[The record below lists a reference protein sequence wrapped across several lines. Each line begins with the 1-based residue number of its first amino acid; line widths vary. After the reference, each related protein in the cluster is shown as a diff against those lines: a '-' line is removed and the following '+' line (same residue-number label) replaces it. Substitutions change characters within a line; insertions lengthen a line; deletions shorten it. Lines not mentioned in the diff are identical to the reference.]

1 MCSHCASL
9 ALLSTPRA
17 GFVRPELRFS
27 VPPAQMSIQLKYS
40 ENFVDN
46 LVNEQFLT
54 KLALET
60 VSVPN
65 ICIQECMV

>member
-1 MCSHCASL
+1 MQL
-9 ALLSTPRA
+9 QTPKCHNSRHA
-17 GFVRPELRFS
+17 GAPATVLR
-27 VPPAQMSIQLKYS
+27 QLKYS

>member
-1 MCSHCASL
+1 MVPHTKISHHTSDL
-9 ALLSTPRA
+9 DMG
-17 GFVRPELRFS
+17 GFIQKTIVL
-27 VPPAQMSIQLKYS
+27 QLKYS